1 MASTSTPPAATTE
14 ITEQARVLQPNR
26 PLSRGS
32 SGHVLHSRKHDQSDF
47 AKYSDVCSTH
57 LDDFLCQVCGCDADW
72 INGSRKIA
80 RSPQSLPIIQK
91 LDTFCPTS
99 RGPETRQYAP
109 FVALADGLGH
119 KEVWFCRNDN
129 TFISGFYT
137 SRKPDVAV
145 VRVACLGRWTIES
158 CNASGPSPPFWGRN
172 TLSFNEIE
180 DTIAEGSKTIDTEG
194 FRSTLSLPSSSP
206 IARKQP
212 SIPTHPSTSLK
223 YAKIQ
228 DFVLD
233 LHIKDENIQL
243 FHDDHSA
250 VIFSRPVNIVGNIEH
265 LLHLMDTMVFTRRGI
280 SSLINVTHDNVP
292 SSSALRAPHL
302 NLFPGVSLSL
312 LNGTFCFTLQ
322 HEIIGQ
328 GSCVIRKGKVSI
340 ALAAVAKGSVCIV
353 KLTRQA
359 RLSELALIDNACKLA
374 SSRHSEW
381 VLHHLPTISLS
392 ADLPLT
398 PRQVRLA
405 SFLKEGYGQHILRI
419 TVMTKL
425 LPIAELTNPAD
436 LKIVFR
442 DIFRCYRWL
451 VEEAKILHRNVN
463 VANITFQYGSDGSVY
478 GVLNDFDHAIRTD
491 VLRSPSS
498 HRTGTAPYMAID
510 ILCTSPPP
518 IHLYRHDL
526 ESLYYVL
533 VCSVCPADH
542 LSILSWFRLGGHD
555 MAPVKRTFFTKN
567 PLAPRAGFDI
577 FLKWI
582 DGIHDAFFLGLHER
596 DVSVKR
602 FKGNNKTLGEKVP
615 FDDETLGGRVS
626 FGALSA
632 IFEDMS

>member
-1 MASTSTPPAATTE
+1 MDSGTKRFGSVVMTTRLSPAFTHLESQTSLLFVWRVWEDGPSNPVMRQG
-14 ITEQARVLQPNR
+14 QAL
-26 PLSRGS
+26 LFGGETLYLLMKSRILLLKA
-32 SGHVLHSRKHDQSDF
+32 VKQLTLHSFLAIVVSHCSQATLYPHTPF
-47 AKYSDVCSTH
+47 DV
-57 LDDFLCQVCGCDADW
+57 F
-72 INGSRKIA
+72 
-80 RSPQSLPIIQK
+80 
-91 LDTFCPTS
+91 
-99 RGPETRQYAP
+99 E
-109 FVALADGLGH
+109 
-119 KEVWFCRNDN
+119 
-129 TFISGFYT
+129 
-137 SRKPDVAV
+137 
-145 VRVACLGRWTIES
+145 
-158 CNASGPSPPFWGRN
+158 
-172 TLSFNEIE
+172 
-180 DTIAEGSKTIDTEG
+180 
-194 FRSTLSLPSSSP
+194 
-206 IARKQP
+206 
-212 SIPTHPSTSLK
+212 
-223 YAKIQ
+223 
-228 DFVLD
+228 
-233 LHIKDENIQL
+233 DENIQL

-340 ALAAVAKGSVCIV
+340 ALAAVAKGSVCIG

-398 PRQVRLA
+398 PRQ
-405 SFLKEGYGQHILRI
+405 EGYGQHILRI

-425 LPIAELTNPAD
+425 LPITELTNPAD

-491 VLRSPSS
+491 VLRPPSS

-542 LSILSWFRLGGHD
+542 PSILSWFRLGGHD
-555 MAPVKRTFFTKN
+555 MAAIKRTFFTKKA
-567 PLAPRAGFDI
+567 LTPRAGFEV

-582 DGIHDAFFLGLHER
+582 IAIHRAFFLGLHEQD
-596 DVSVKR
+596 DVAQG
-602 FKGNNKTLGEKVP
+602 FEGI
-615 FDDETLGGRVS
+615 
-626 FGALSA
+626 LSSLSSGS
-632 IFEDMS
+632 IMVQ